1 MGFTPPIRRSRKPP
15 FCPRAECISHSES
28 APWRYK
34 KKGFYLRK
42 TAPRR
47 IQRYLCSQCGRNFS
61 SQTFSTSYWLR
72 RPELLRPVFLR
83 ILSCSA
89 LRQIAQ
95 EYRVSH
101 TTILRLVERLGRHC
115 LLVHEKLRPSIPRE
129 ILVLDGFRSF
139 EFGQYWPFDL
149 NLVVGSSHYVY
160 GFQDAELPRS
170 GSMRPAQRRKWLA
183 LQAAHGRPD
192 PRATERSVGELL
204 DRLVPPGASLHL
216 RSDRHP
222 AYSRALKALGDR
234 EIEHRRTSSR
244 VARTPQNPLFPVNL
258 ADLLLRHTGANHKRE
273 TIAFSKRRQG
283 ALYRAAI
290 FTVWRNYLKSSSE
303 RLRDAPPGV
312 RVGAVTRRLRPEE
325 VLGERLF
332 VWQWGLG
339 GWLERCYFGRIR
351 TRRLAGCRSHELRY
365 AI

>member
-15 FCPRAECISHSES
+15 FCPRAECISHSEL

-115 LLVHEKLRPSIPRE
+115 LL
-129 ILVLDGFRSF
+129 
-139 EFGQYWPFDL
+139 
-149 NLVVGSSHYVY
+149 
-160 GFQDAELPRS
+160 
-170 GSMRPAQRRKWLA
+170 PA
-183 LQAAHGRPD
+183 
-192 PRATERSVGELL
+192 
-204 DRLVPPGASLHL
+204 
-216 RSDRHP
+216 
-222 AYSRALKALGDR
+222 
-234 EIEHRRTSSR
+234 
-244 VARTPQNPLFPVNL
+244 
-258 ADLLLRHTGANHKRE
+258 
-273 TIAFSKRRQG
+273 
-283 ALYRAAI
+283 
-290 FTVWRNYLKSSSE
+290 
-303 RLRDAPPGV
+303 
-312 RVGAVTRRLRPEE
+312 
-325 VLGERLF
+325 
-332 VWQWGLG
+332 
-339 GWLERCYFGRIR
+339 
-351 TRRLAGCRSHELRY
+351 RLAPSGRGPLLACGGPSGGSPPSRS
-365 AI
+365 AVVTG